1 MPSEAR
7 RVCVRRVG
15 GIIVALV
22 VLGIIGSSACGG
34 DEESPEVQG
43 PTAASATPESA
54 PSTAESLLVELDD
67 YIEPKVIE
75 GRVGETLAVTAF
87 SEGQQTH
94 TLTIDALGV
103 DREFPPSDTQ
113 EFSLTLKK
121 AGEFKVYCRFH
132 RDKGMM
138 ATLRVS
144 E

>member
-1 MPSEAR
+1 MRRMPAT
-7 RVCVRRVG
+7 
-15 GIIVALV
+15 IVAV
-22 VLGIIGSSACGG
+22 AVAAGVFAWGACGG

-43 PTAASATPESA
+43 PPAPSATPGSV
-54 PSTAESLLVELDD
+54 LVELDD
-67 YIEPKVIE
+67 FYIEPKEIS
-75 GRVGETLAVTAF
+75 GKAGETLAVTAF

-132 RDKGMM
+132 RDKGMT
-138 ATLRVS
+138 ATLKVS

>member
-1 MPSEAR
+1 MSRLSAT
-7 RVCVRRVG
+7 
-15 GIIVALV
+15 IVAVAVAAGV
-22 VLGIIGSSACGG
+22 VWLGACSGG
-34 DEESPEVQG
+34 ERSPEVQG
-43 PTAASATPESA
+43 PPAPSATLGSA
-54 PSTAESLLVELDD
+54 PTSPGSVLVELDD
-67 YIEPKVIE
+67 FYIEPKEIT
-75 GRVGETLAVTAF
+75 GKAGETLAVTAF

-132 RDKGMM
+132 KGKGMT
-138 ATLRVS
+138 ATLKVS